1 MTDDDSR
8 RRLFPCSE
16 PVLRVPALVL
26 ISEAELRKVECLGC
40 VYDSLRVC
48 QPRLRRSPVMRH
60 LATVAAGIAAVV
72 LLTGCG
78 AGDAGKAP
86 APTPKSGA
94 SATPGFDSSFEVE
107 AALKNADP
115 APYSAEITAETYVG
129 STLTV
134 VMAGRM
140 NFNGSAPTGKLTLTT
155 SDSLPEDQAFK
166 AETILLE
173 DATYSRTLDGD
184 GVSGEWQRMGLD
196 SSSAGV
202 ADYGAYAQLL
212 LDLGPK
218 ARKGP
223 EEVDGTPAYRLSG
236 NLTPDQLR
244 TVDRRVYDRMR
255 ATSTKEFA
263 CDVWVNESGRVV
275 RFEQWLKVSGNS
287 AHNVVTLKNF
297 SDPVPVSA
305 PE

>member
-1 MTDDDSR
+1 
-8 RRLFPCSE
+8 
-16 PVLRVPALVL
+16 
-26 ISEAELRKVECLGC
+26 
-40 VYDSLRVC
+40 
-48 QPRLRRSPVMRH
+48 MRH

-78 AGDAGKAP
+78 AGDDGKAP
-86 APTPKSGA
+86 ASTSKSGA
-94 SATPGFDSSFEVE
+94 SATPDSDGSFEVQ

-115 APYSAEITAETYVG
+115 APYSAEMTTETYTG

-140 NFNGSAPTGKLTLTT
+140 NFNGSAPTGKLTLTS
-155 SDSLPEDQAFK
+155 SDSVPEDQAFN

-173 DATYSRTLDGD
+173 DATYTRTLDDD
-184 GVSGEWQRMGLD
+184 GAAGEWQRTELD

-202 ADYGAYAQLL
+202 ADYSAYAQLL

-223 EEVDGTPAYRLSG
+223 EEMDGTPAHRLSG
-236 NLTPDQLR
+236 KLTQDQIR
-244 TVDRRVYDRMR
+244 TVDGQLYDKMR
-255 ATSTKEFA
+255 ATGTEEFA

-275 RFEQWLKVSGNS
+275 RFEQWLEVSGNS

-297 SDPVPVSA
+297 SDPVAVAA

>member
-1 MTDDDSR
+1 
-8 RRLFPCSE
+8 
-16 PVLRVPALVL
+16 
-26 ISEAELRKVECLGC
+26 
-40 VYDSLRVC
+40 
-48 QPRLRRSPVMRH
+48 MRH
-60 LATVAAGIAAVV
+60 LATVAAGIATIV

-78 AGDAGKAP
+78 AGNAGKAP
-86 APTPKSGA
+86 APTSKSAA
-94 SATPGFDSSFEVE
+94 SATPGPDGSFEVE

-115 APYSAEITAETYVG
+115 APYSSEIRTETYTD

-134 VMAGRM
+134 IMAGRM
-140 NFNGSAPTGKLTLTT
+140 NFNGSGPTGKLTLTT
-155 SDSLPEDQAFK
+155 SDSAPKDQAFK

-173 DATYSRTLDGD
+173 DATYTRTLDDDGAAGD
-184 GVSGEWQRMGLD
+184 WQRTGLG

-223 EEVDGTPAYRLSG
+223 EEVDGAPAYRLSG
-236 NLTPDQLR
+236 NLTRDQLR
-244 TVDRRVYDRMR
+244 TVDRRLYDKMR
-255 ATSTKEFA
+255 ATGTEDFA
-263 CDVWVNESGRVV
+263 CDVWVNQSGRVV
-275 RFEQWLKVSGNS
+275 RFEQWLGISGTS

-297 SDPVPVSA
+297 SEPVPVSA

>member
-1 MTDDDSR
+1 
-8 RRLFPCSE
+8 
-16 PVLRVPALVL
+16 
-26 ISEAELRKVECLGC
+26 
-40 VYDSLRVC
+40 
-48 QPRLRRSPVMRH
+48 MRH
-60 LATVAAGIAAVV
+60 LATAAAGIAAVV

-78 AGDAGKAP
+78 ASDTGNAS
-86 APTPKSGA
+86 APTAKSGA
-94 SATPGFDSSFEVE
+94 SATPGSDNSFDVE

-115 APYSAEITAETYVG
+115 APYSVEVEVETYTS

-155 SDSLPEDQAFK
+155 TDSVPKGQAFS

-173 DATYSRTLDGD
+173 DATYTRTRDDSGAVGD
-184 GVSGEWQRMGLD
+184 WQRTELGSSNAGL
-196 SSSAGV
+196 

-218 ARKGP
+218 SRKGP
-223 EEVDGTPAYRLSG
+223 EEVYGAPAYRLSG
-236 NLTPDQLR
+236 NIAQDQLR
-244 TVDRRVYDRMR
+244 TVEPRLYDRMR
-255 ATSTKEFA
+255 ATGTKKFA

-275 RFEQWLKVSGNS
+275 RFEQRLEMSGTS
-287 AHNVVTLKNF
+287 ARNVVTLKNF
-297 SDPVPVSA
+297 RASVPVSA